1 MKVKNRLSLQ
11 FTFMFAILLLVVL
24 TGIYVLVEHNRL
36 KSFMNK
42 LDERAVTVAQ
52 FYLAEDNL
60 SKDIFRQVA
69 KKFPQSLT
77 HESIRVYDDKFNSK
91 FTREDSISWK
101 HDFLSQI
108 VKKKS
113 IHLRQGETQIT
124 GIYYPDNSGNFI
136 VVVSAIDDRGLHDME
151 QLRLI
156 MTAFFISSL
165 FITFFIGRIF
175 ARISLQPIVSITD
188 NLKRIRASSL
198 HHRLSI
204 NQAKTDETDNL
215 SSAINQLLE
224 HLEQS
229 FESQK
234 SFVANAS
241 HELRTPITSILGE
254 AEITLM
260 KERSPEEY
268 KHALQEIVGSVERLN
283 YIINSLMELMQT
295 NLDNKDFQSI
305 RIDELIWE
313 IADELAFKT
322 NTDPIK
328 IIYDLPTDQSK
339 RTLQGNRQLLFIAI
353 NNILKNAVKF
363 SVGQEV
369 LCTVGYKNQ
378 QMVIA
383 IKDVGIGISPAD
395 IKKIFQ
401 PFYRSANALNFS
413 GYGIGLSL
421 TNNIVKQHNGSIQVE
436 SVLGQGTT
444 FYVYLPI
451 N

>member
-24 TGIYVLVEHNRL
+24 TGIYLLVEHNRL

-101 HDFLSQI
+101 HEFLSQI

-136 VVVSAIDDRGLHDME
+136 VVVSAVDDRGLHDME

-198 HHRLSI
+198 HHRLSV

-322 NTDPIK
+322 NTDPVK
-328 IIYDLPTDQSK
+328 IVYDLPTDQSK

-436 SVLGQGTT
+436 SILGQGTT

>member
-91 FTREDSISWK
+91 FTRDDSISWK
-101 HDFLSQI
+101 HDFLAQI

-136 VVVSAIDDRGLHDME
+136 VVVSAIDDRGLHDMR

-198 HHRLSI
+198 HHRLTV

-328 IIYDLPTDQSK
+328 IVYDLPTDQSK

-353 NNILKNAVKF
+353 NNILKNAIKF

-395 IKKIFQ
+395 VKKIFQ
-401 PFYRSANALNFS
+401 PFYRSENALNFS

-421 TNNIVKQHNGSIQVE
+421 TNNIIKQHNGSIQVE
-436 SVLGQGTT
+436 SILGQGSV

>member
-24 TGIYVLVEHNRL
+24 TGIYLLVEHNRL

-42 LDERAVTVAQ
+42 LDERAVIVAQ

-60 SKDIFRQVA
+60 SKDIFKQVA

-77 HESIRVYDDKFNSK
+77 HESIRIYDDQFNSK
-91 FTREDSISWK
+91 FTREDSISWAP
-101 HDFLSQI
+101 DFLAQV

-113 IHLRQGETQIT
+113 IHTRQGETQIT

-156 MTAFFISSL
+156 MTMFFISSL

-175 ARISLQPIVSITD
+175 ASISLQPIVSITG

-198 HHRLSI
+198 HHRLPV
-204 NQAKTDETDNL
+204 NTAKTDETDNL

-229 FESQK
+229 FEGQK

-260 KERSPEEY
+260 KERKPEEY
-268 KHALQEIVGSVERLN
+268 KHALEEIVGSVERLN
-283 YIINSLMELMQT
+283 HIINSLMELMQT

-313 IADELAFKT
+313 IADELPFKT
-322 NTDPIK
+322 LVDHIK
-328 IIYDLPTDQSK
+328 VSYDLPGDQSK

-353 NNILKNAVKF
+353 SNILKNAMKF
-363 SVGQEV
+363 SGNKEVG
-369 LCTVGYKNQ
+369 CTVSYKDNH
-378 QMVIA
+378 VIII
-383 IKDVGIGISPAD
+383 IKDSGIGISED
-395 IKKIFQ
+395 DLKKIFQ
-401 PFYRSANALNFS
+401 PFYRSANALNFP

-421 TNNIVKQHNGSIQVE
+421 TNNIVRQHNGSIQVE
-436 SVLGQGTT
+436 SVLGQGTV
-444 FYVYLPI
+444 FSISLPLG
-451 N
+451 

>member
-24 TGIYVLVEHNRL
+24 TGIYLLVEHNRL

-101 HDFLSQI
+101 HEFLAQI

-136 VVVSAIDDRGLHDME
+136 VVVSAVDDRGLHDME

-198 HHRLSI
+198 HHRLSV

-260 KERSPEEY
+260 KERSSEEY

-322 NTDPIK
+322 NADPIK
-328 IIYDLPTDQSK
+328 IIYDLPADQSK

-353 NNILKNAVKF
+353 NNILKNAIKF

-436 SVLGQGTT
+436 SILGQGTT

>member
-24 TGIYVLVEHNRL
+24 TGIYLFVEHNRL

-42 LDERAVTVAQ
+42 LDERAVIVAQ

-60 SKDIFRQVA
+60 SKDIFKQVA

-77 HESIRVYDDKFNSK
+77 HESIRIYDDQFNSK

-101 HDFLSQI
+101 HDFLAQV
-108 VKKKS
+108 VKNKS
-113 IHLRQGETQIT
+113 IHTRQGETQIT

-156 MTAFFISSL
+156 MSMFFISSL

-175 ARISLQPIVSITD
+175 ASISLQPIVSITG

-198 HHRLSI
+198 HHRLPVNI
-204 NQAKTDETDNL
+204 AKTDETDNL
-215 SSAINQLLE
+215 SSTINQLLE

-260 KERSPEEY
+260 KDRHPEEY
-268 KHALQEIVGSVERLN
+268 KHALEEIVGSVERLN
-283 YIINSLMELMQT
+283 HIINSLMELMQT

-313 IADELAFKT
+313 IADELPFKT
-322 NTDPIK
+322 MVDHIK
-328 IIYDLPTDQSK
+328 VSYDLPGDQSK

-353 NNILKNAVKF
+353 SNILKNAMKF
-363 SVGQEV
+363 SVNKEV
-369 LCTVGYKNQ
+369 ICTVSYKQNHIIIT
-378 QMVIA
+378 VE
-383 IKDVGIGISPAD
+383 DGGIGISED
-395 IKKIFQ
+395 DLKKIFQ
-401 PFYRSANALNFS
+401 PFYRSANALNFP

-421 TNNIVKQHNGSIQVE
+421 TNNIVRQHNGSIQVK
-436 SVLGQGTT
+436 SALGQGTI
-444 FYVYLPI
+444 FSLSFPLG
-451 N
+451 

>member
-198 HHRLSI
+198 HHRLSV

-268 KHALQEIVGSVERLN
+268 KHALHEIVGSVERLN

-328 IIYDLPTDQSK
+328 IDYDLPADQSK

-353 NNILKNAVKF
+353 NNILKNAIKF

-369 LCTVGYKNQ
+369 WCTVGYKNQ

-383 IKDVGIGISPAD
+383 IKDAGIGISPAD

-421 TNNIVKQHNGSIQVE
+421 TNNIVRQHNGSIQVE
-436 SVLGQGTT
+436 SILGQGTT
-444 FYVYLPI
+444 FYVYLPV

>member
-91 FTREDSISWK
+91 FTREDSVSWK
-101 HDFLSQI
+101 HEFLAQI

-136 VVVSAIDDRGLHDME
+136 VVVSAVDDRGLHDME

-198 HHRLSI
+198 HHRLSV

-260 KERSPEEY
+260 KERSSEEY

-322 NTDPIK
+322 NTDLIK
-328 IIYDLPTDQSK
+328 IVYDLPADQSK

-369 LCTVGYKNQ
+369 LCTVGYKHQ

-383 IKDVGIGISPAD
+383 IKDVGIGMSPAD
-395 IKKIFQ
+395 LKKIFQ
-401 PFYRSANALNFS
+401 PFYRAANALNFS

-436 SVLGQGTT
+436 SILGLGTT
-444 FYVYLPI
+444 FYVYLPV

>member
-24 TGIYVLVEHNRL
+24 TGIYLLVEHNRL

-101 HDFLSQI
+101 HEFLAQI

-136 VVVSAIDDRGLHDME
+136 VVVSAVDDRGLHDME

-198 HHRLSI
+198 HHRLSV

-328 IIYDLPTDQSK
+328 IVYDLPTDQSK

-378 QMVIA
+378 QMIIA

-421 TNNIVKQHNGSIQVE
+421 TNNIVKQHNGAIQVE

>member
-11 FTFMFAILLLVVL
+11 FTLMFAILLLVVL
-24 TGIYVLVEHNRL
+24 TGIYFLVEHNRL

-42 LDERAVTVAQ
+42 LDERAVIVAQ

-60 SKDIFRQVA
+60 SKDIFKQVA

-77 HESIRVYDDKFNSK
+77 HESIRIYDDKFNSK

-101 HDFLSQI
+101 HEFLAQI

-113 IHLRQGETQIT
+113 IHINQGETQIT

-151 QLRLI
+151 QLKLI
-156 MTAFFISSL
+156 MSMFFVSSL

-175 ARISLQPIVSITD
+175 ASISIQPIVSITG

-198 HHRLSI
+198 HHRLPVNSV
-204 NQAKTDETDNL
+204 KTDETDNL

-260 KERSPEEY
+260 KDRSPQEY
-268 KHALQEIVGSVERLN
+268 KHALEEIVGSVERLN

-295 NLDNKDFQSI
+295 NLDNKDFQHI

-313 IADELAFKT
+313 IADELAFKK
-322 NTDPIK
+322 NADNIK
-328 IIYDLPTDQSK
+328 IVYDLPTDDSK
-339 RTLQGNRQLLFIAI
+339 RTLQGNRQLLFIAVS
-353 NNILKNAVKF
+353 NILKNAIKF
-363 SVGQEV
+363 SQGQEV
-369 LCTVGYKNQ
+369 LCTVSYHHNS
-378 QMVIA
+378 IA
-383 IKDVGIGISPAD
+383 ITIRDRGIGIHEND
-395 IKKIFQ
+395 LKKIFQ
-401 PFYRSANALNFS
+401 PFYRAANALNFS

-421 TNNIVKQHNGSIQVE
+421 THNIIRQHNGSIEVK
-436 SVLGQGTT
+436 SILGQGTV
-444 FYVYLPI
+444 FSLYFPLA
-451 N
+451 

>member
-24 TGIYVLVEHNRL
+24 TGIYLLVEHNRL

-101 HDFLSQI
+101 HEFLTQI

-136 VVVSAIDDRGLHDME
+136 VVVSAVDDRGLHDME

-198 HHRLSI
+198 HHRLSV

-328 IIYDLPTDQSK
+328 IVYDLPTDQSK

-421 TNNIVKQHNGSIQVE
+421 TNNIVKQHNGAIQVE

>member
-24 TGIYVLVEHNRL
+24 TGIYLLVEHNRL

-101 HDFLSQI
+101 HEFLAQI

-136 VVVSAIDDRGLHDME
+136 VVVSAVDDRGLHDME

-198 HHRLSI
+198 HHRLSV

-260 KERSPEEY
+260 KERSSEEY

-322 NTDPIK
+322 NADPIK
-328 IIYDLPTDQSK
+328 IVYDLPADQSK

-353 NNILKNAVKF
+353 NNILKNAIKF

-436 SVLGQGTT
+436 SILGQGTT

>member
-24 TGIYVLVEHNRL
+24 TGIYLLVEHNRL

-101 HDFLSQI
+101 HEFLAQI

-136 VVVSAIDDRGLHDME
+136 VVVSAVDDRGLHDME

-198 HHRLSI
+198 HHRLSV

-328 IIYDLPTDQSK
+328 IVYDLPTDQSK

-353 NNILKNAVKF
+353 NNILKNAIKF

-421 TNNIVKQHNGSIQVE
+421 TNNIVKQHNGAIQVE

>member
-101 HDFLSQI
+101 HEFLAQI

-136 VVVSAIDDRGLHDME
+136 VVVSAVDDRGLHDME

-198 HHRLSI
+198 HHRLSV

-328 IIYDLPTDQSK
+328 IVYDLPAGQSK

-353 NNILKNAVKF
+353 NNILKNAIKF

>member
-24 TGIYVLVEHNRL
+24 TGIYLLVEHNRL

-91 FTREDSISWK
+91 FTREDSVSWK
-101 HDFLSQI
+101 HEFLAQI

-136 VVVSAIDDRGLHDME
+136 VVVSAVDDRGLHDME

-198 HHRLSI
+198 HHRLSV
-204 NQAKTDETDNL
+204 NQSKTDETDNL

-260 KERSPEEY
+260 KERSSEEY

-328 IIYDLPTDQSK
+328 IVYDLPADQSK

-369 LCTVGYKNQ
+369 LCTVGYKHQ

-383 IKDVGIGISPAD
+383 IKDVGIGMSPAD
-395 IKKIFQ
+395 VKKIFQ
-401 PFYRSANALNFS
+401 PFYRAANALNFS

-436 SVLGQGTT
+436 SVLGLGTT
-444 FYVYLPI
+444 FYVYLPV

>member
-24 TGIYVLVEHNRL
+24 TGIYLLVEHNRL

-91 FTREDSISWK
+91 FTREDSVSWK
-101 HDFLSQI
+101 HEFLAQI

-136 VVVSAIDDRGLHDME
+136 VVVSAVDDRGLHDME

-198 HHRLSI
+198 HHRLSV
-204 NQAKTDETDNL
+204 NQSKTDETDNL

-260 KERSPEEY
+260 KERSSEEY

-295 NLDNKDFQSI
+295 NLDNKDFQNI

-328 IIYDLPTDQSK
+328 IVYDLPADQSK

-369 LCTVGYKNQ
+369 LCTVGYKHQ

-383 IKDVGIGISPAD
+383 IKDVGIGMSPAD
-395 IKKIFQ
+395 VKKIFQ
-401 PFYRSANALNFS
+401 PFYRAANALNFS

-436 SVLGQGTT
+436 SVLGLGTT
-444 FYVYLPI
+444 FYVYLPV

>member
-24 TGIYVLVEHNRL
+24 TGIYLLVEHNRL

-91 FTREDSISWK
+91 FTREDSVSWK
-101 HDFLSQI
+101 HEFLAQI

-136 VVVSAIDDRGLHDME
+136 VVVSAVDDRGLHDME

-198 HHRLSI
+198 HHRLSV

-260 KERSPEEY
+260 KERSSEEY

-322 NTDPIK
+322 HTDPIK
-328 IIYDLPTDQSK
+328 IVYDLPADQSK

-369 LCTVGYKNQ
+369 LCTVGYKHQ

-383 IKDVGIGISPAD
+383 IKDTGIGMSPAD

-401 PFYRSANALNFS
+401 PFYRAANALNFS

-436 SVLGQGTT
+436 SILGLGTT
-444 FYVYLPI
+444 FYVYLPV

>member
-198 HHRLSI
+198 HHRLSV

-436 SVLGQGTT
+436 SILGQGTT

>member
-101 HDFLSQI
+101 HDFLAQI

-198 HHRLSI
+198 HHRLAVNHS
-204 NQAKTDETDNL
+204 KTDETDNL

-328 IIYDLPTDQSK
+328 IVYDLPADQSK

-353 NNILKNAVKF
+353 NNILKNAIKF

-369 LCTVGYKNQ
+369 LCTVSYKNQ
-378 QMVIA
+378 QMVIV
-383 IKDVGIGISPAD
+383 IKDLGIGISAAD

-436 SVLGQGTT
+436 SVLGQGTI

>member
-198 HHRLSI
+198 HHRLSV

-260 KERSPEEY
+260 RERSPEEY

-436 SVLGQGTT
+436 SILGQGTT

>member
-198 HHRLSI
+198 HHRLSV

-353 NNILKNAVKF
+353 NNILKNAIKF

-436 SVLGQGTT
+436 SILGQGTT

>member
-313 IADELAFKT
+313 IADELAFKS

-328 IIYDLPTDQSK
+328 ISYDLPADQSK

-353 NNILKNAVKF
+353 NNILKNAIKF

-421 TNNIVKQHNGSIQVE
+421 TNNIVKQHNGSILVE

-444 FYVYLPI
+444 FYVYLPV

>member
-91 FTREDSISWK
+91 FTREDSVSWK
-101 HDFLSQI
+101 HEFLAQI

-136 VVVSAIDDRGLHDME
+136 VVVSAVDDRGLHDME

-198 HHRLSI
+198 HHRLSV

-260 KERSPEEY
+260 KERSSEEY

-328 IIYDLPTDQSK
+328 IVYDLPADQSK

-369 LCTVGYKNQ
+369 LCTVGYKHQ

-383 IKDVGIGISPAD
+383 IKDVGIGMSPAD
-395 IKKIFQ
+395 LKKIFQ
-401 PFYRSANALNFS
+401 PFYRAANALNFS

-436 SVLGQGTT
+436 SILGLGTT
-444 FYVYLPI
+444 FYVYLPV

>member
-24 TGIYVLVEHNRL
+24 TGIYLLVEHNRL

-101 HDFLSQI
+101 HEFLAQI

-136 VVVSAIDDRGLHDME
+136 VVVSAVDDRGLHDME

-198 HHRLSI
+198 HHRLSV

-328 IIYDLPTDQSK
+328 IVYDLPTDQSK

-421 TNNIVKQHNGSIQVE
+421 TNNIVKQHNGAIQVE